1 MLEKKAGDID
11 IVAMKASNYL
21 MEAAHSFRIYL
32 KNHCAVRKPKKGEA
46 PKPERKPN
54 KAVIWVAKEYP
65 KWQHMILST
74 LKELNGPSG
83 LPDNKVLST
92 KLSAINDLKKYMKT
106 VMPFVQATRD
116 NLQKIGP
123 EALSVALP
131 FDEAQLLEDNKQ
143 YLLNT
148 LDLDA
153 IEVKHT
159 DSPDTPEK
167 TIEDCAPGLT
177 VTFTNPTPMSGLF
190 TISVTLVDGDTV
202 EKIKAKIAKE
212 IKAIKDINAL
222 KLWQYLDPAL
232 GPRKIPVQGDH
243 VTKCAELINGDG
255 IRVHVEASR
264 IELVQNGTNIDVGLQ
279 FVYTYDK

>member
-1 MLEKKAGDID
+1 
-11 IVAMKASNYL
+11 MKASNYL

-74 LKELNGPSG
+74 LKELNG
-83 LPDNKVLST
+83 
-92 KLSAINDLKKYMKT
+92 
-106 VMPFVQATRD
+106 
-116 NLQKIGP
+116 
-123 EALSVALP
+123 
-131 FDEAQLLEDNKQ
+131 
-143 YLLNT
+143 
-148 LDLDA
+148 LDA

-159 DSPDTPEK
+159 YSPDTPEK
-167 TIEDCAPGLT
+167 TIEDCAPGSPHVNFIAVPGLT

-222 KLWQYLDPAL
+222 KLWRYLDPAL
-232 GPRKIPVQGDH
+232 GPRKIPVAGDH
-243 VTKCAELINGDG
+243 VTKCAELVNGDG

>member
-1 MLEKKAGDID
+1 
-11 IVAMKASNYL
+11 MKASNYL

-92 KLSAINDLKKYMKT
+92 KLSAINDLKKYMKR

-222 KLWQYLDPAL
+222 KLWRYLDPSL
-232 GPRKIPVQGDH
+232 GPRKIPVAGDH
-243 VTKCAELINGDG
+243 VTKCAELVNGDG